1 MFEGVP
7 QEVIELLLN
16 ECSHQGASVTEVA
29 VGYTFTVCRKLFI
42 GYMYTYM

>member
-7 QEVIELLLN
+7 QEVVELLLN

-29 VGYTFTVCRKLFI
+29 VVIQYT
-42 GYMYTYM
+42 GNYSEYMYI